1 MMRQINAARMSRKKE
16 DGFTLIELMIVI
28 AVIGILAV
36 VFISKVGAVKT
47 SAKSTGVDTNV
58 RTVQAYVQSRITA
71 WGDNTTTFTQAAIA
85 ADIAAALN
93 SASEKMKNPFATS
106 GSGEDIYDAVN
117 NATSGLKTDTS
128 QALQIVKASD
138 EALAQGHGSVAVVIP
153 ADGAISN
160 GIIINGLNQGGKVY
174 STVTIKP

>member
-1 MMRQINAARMSRKKE
+1 MIKRRKE

-36 VFISKVGAVKT
+36 VLVPKVGAVKT
-47 SAKSTGVDTNV
+47 SAKSTGIDTNV

-71 WGDNTTTFTQAAIA
+71 WGDDTTTFTQAAIA

-93 SASEKMKNPFATS
+93 STSEKMKNPFAAS
-106 GSGEDIYDAVN
+106 GDGETIYDAVN
-117 NATSGLKTDTS
+117 NVNTGLKSDNS
-128 QALQIVKASD
+128 QSLQIVKTTDS
-138 EALAQGHGSVAVVIP
+138 ALAVGHGSVAVVVP
-153 ADGAISN
+153 ADDDISD